1 MYNFQDKVILITGAS
16 GGIGRAIAKKFS
28 QDKAKLA
35 LNDIT
40 PTEGT
45 LKNLVEELKKLGA
58 AEVKYY
64 LADIS
69 KYEEVEKVMA
79 EIQKDYGRL
88 DVLVNNAGVIADR
101 TLAKMTKEEWHK
113 VIDVNLTGVFN
124 CSKLALPL
132 LIPNQ
137 GKIISISSIVGQR
150 GNFGQTNYGATK
162 AGIIGFTKS
171 LSKEVGRF
179 GVRVNAICP
188 GLVETRMTETIPD
201 QMKEMIKRLT
211 SLGRMG
217 KPDEIASLI
226 AFLASDESS
235 FITGSIV
242 NIDGGLAI

>member
-1 MYNFQDKVILITGAS
+1 MYNFKDKVVLITGAS
-16 GGIGRAIAKKFS
+16 GGIGSAIAKKFS

-35 LNDIT
+35 LNDMA
-40 PTEGT
+40 PTEEN
-45 LKNLVEELKKLGA
+45 LKKLAEELKKLGA

-69 KYEEVEKVMA
+69 KYEDVEKIMA
-79 EIQKDYGRL
+79 NIQKDYGRL

-101 TLAKMTKEEWHK
+101 TLAKMTKEEWQK
-113 VIDVNLTGVFN
+113 VIDVDLTGIFN

-150 GNFGQTNYGATK
+150 GNFGQTNYAAAK

-179 GVRVNAICP
+179 GVRVNAVCP

-201 QMKEMIKRLT
+201 QMREMIKRLT

-217 KPDEIASLI
+217 KPEEIANLI

>member
-1 MYNFQDKVILITGAS
+1 MYNFQDKVVLITGAS

-35 LNDIT
+35 LNDIAQSE
-40 PTEGT
+40 EG
-45 LKNLVEELKKLGA
+45 LKSLVEELKKMGA
-58 AEVKYY
+58 QVKYF

-69 KYEEVEKVMA
+69 KYEEVEKMMA
-79 EIQKDYGRL
+79 EIQKEFGKL

-101 TLAKMTKEEWHK
+101 TLAKMTKEEWQK
-113 VIDVNLTGVFN
+113 VIDVDLTGIFN

-150 GNFGQTNYGATK
+150 GNFGQTNYAAAK

-188 GLVETRMTETIPD
+188 GLIETKMTETIPD
-201 QMKEMIKRLT
+201 QMREAVKRLT

-217 KPDEIASLI
+217 KPEEVANLI

-235 FITGSIV
+235 FITGAIIS
-242 NIDGGLAI
+242 IDGGLAI